1 MASLEIAEK
10 DCNISKHQKRING
23 HCKSISDD
31 NIPGMRIADGDE
43 NMQTAVLLDT
53 SQCDEKLVES
63 HKREAVLANQM
74 ATEFDGQRLG
84 MNHQSLSRHHTKPD
98 VCTLDGLIN
107 NANLHIV
114 EHETDCCRQ
123 QLDIEHVEKLDDKEV
138 SEGARKNSEIALE
151 KRTVLTIPRNIKSTA
166 HGSGKCQ
173 RNFGSS
179 NKYSCKD
186 LELYEGVG
194 ITHER
199 KECLNCKCFFISRDD
214 LNPSHIV
221 KTLQESP
228 LMDDNR
234 QKEVISISNNVV
246 TVAYVHGVL
255 VISVN
260 APVVKV
266 TFSVVSCL
274 HGIAEKHIAC
284 HCKKIFTNIEIVLH
298 KENLQFNTVK
308 TCQDNGLMTY
318 CDAFVP
324 TDAELVAEL
333 DSLNT
338 ALCRSKDAMTSQFI
352 KDFSKH
358 EQGAFAAESNHLNSL
373 KKQAGL
379 RSKYQTISQR
389 ISQIGKEL
397 STRTSTQALEVTE
410 NKSVESDKANEFPQD
425 EVDAA
430 VSEDANISQIPGTS
444 SAVQQ
449 PIETA
454 TNTSEVHYPIEKLLK
469 YFTSSLQQQDWD
481 GLRYE
486 MQSHIPRYV
495 LCSLQNGNE
504 FFQEL
509 VHRNLISDQ
518 DMKLLRDAF
527 FQIKR
532 IDCVHYIDLAKESQS
547 LLQLQKNIQVQ
558 TVSGSTGEIVSGT
571 TGEIYNQSVTAV
583 QQNRSITDEAG
594 YIPGATGFQIT
605 SEVVND
611 SRENFAGETM
621 QSQEEKLRREN
632 NAVRRS
638 NKGAQQGHQT
648 GAQGDYENPSS
659 ISQKSFSGPV
669 QEAAA
674 MCPNPL
680 QPRSN
685 EIRSQSRKEGPQESF
700 DADKYS
706 DYHLATRR
714 TRASQLDE
722 QVQHHGE
729 CSNDGITPNEPN
741 HAGSRQDE
749 ILITEIYITG
759 SHKTGSC
766 ECENIDT
773 GSCVTYNTSNASA
786 LSQDAVKLKTRNCAA
801 GSIKTGICNGESN
814 HGASSNS
821 GNFQLKSRRKK
832 KRNGKLSKP
841 LKFSCEHYDRY
852 CDVQFGCCKEF
863 WACHRCHN
871 SNSKCEEKK
880 WRSRDIKK
888 IRCKRC
894 STVQE
899 VSSSL

>member
-10 DCNISKHQKRING
+10 ETDKDKVERYQKDLAIIAKEGPDKMRSICNPGMKKEYHNINKHQKRING
-23 HCKSISDD
+23 HCKSMDISKVLDE
-31 NIPGMRIADGDE
+31 NIRGMRIAHGHE
-43 NMQTAVLLDT
+43 NMQTAVLLDI
-53 SQCDEKLVES
+53 SQCEEKLVES
-63 HKREAVLANQM
+63 HDKREAVNANKE
-74 ATEFDGQRLG
+74 APGSYRSRLG

-98 VCTLDGLIN
+98 VCTLLSLIDN
-107 NANLHIV
+107 SNLHIV
-114 EHETDCCRQ
+114 EHDNETDCCRQ
-123 QLDIEHVEKLDDKEV
+123 QFHIEHVEKLDDKDV
-138 SEGARKNSEIALE
+138 TDGARKNSDIAWE
-151 KRTVLTIPRNIKSTA
+151 KP
-166 HGSGKCQ
+166 
-173 RNFGSS
+173 
-179 NKYSCKD
+179 YD
-186 LELYEGVG
+186 
-194 ITHER
+194 
-199 KECLNCKCFFISRDD
+199 
-214 LNPSHIV
+214 
-221 KTLQESP
+221 
-228 LMDDNR
+228 
-234 QKEVISISNNVV
+234 EV
-246 TVAYVHGVL
+246 
-255 VISVN
+255 
-260 APVVKV
+260 
-266 TFSVVSCL
+266 FVS
-274 HGIAEKHIAC
+274 
-284 HCKKIFTNIEIVLH
+284 
-298 KENLQFNTVK
+298 
-308 TCQDNGLMTY
+308 
-318 CDAFVP
+318 

-333 DSLNT
+333 ESLT
-338 ALCRSKDAMTSQFI
+338 IEICEYKDAMKSQLR
-352 KDFSKH
+352 
-358 EQGAFAAESNHLNSL
+358 GESNHLNSS

-379 RSKYQTISQR
+379 RSKYQTIAQR
-389 ISQIGKEL
+389 ISQINKEL
-397 STRTSTQALEVTE
+397 STRTSTQELEVTE
-410 NKSVESDKANEFPQD
+410 KKSVESDKANEFPQD

-430 VSEDANISQIPGTS
+430 VSEDANISQVPGTS
-444 SAVQQ
+444 SGVQQ
-449 PIETA
+449 PIGTA
-454 TNTSEVHYPIEKLLK
+454 TNTSEVHYPMEKLLK

-527 FQIKR
+527 FQIER
-532 IDCVHYIDLAKESQS
+532 VDCVHYIDLAKESQS
-547 LLQLQKNIQVQ
+547 LLELEKKIQGQ
-558 TVSGSTGEIVSGT
+558 TVSDASGEIF
-571 TGEIYNQSVTAV
+571 NKRVTAV
-583 QQNRSITDEAG
+583 QQNRSITDETDHSAV
-594 YIPGATGFQIT
+594 ATGVQIT
-605 SEVVND
+605 SEVVKD

-741 HAGSRQDE
+741 HARSRQDE
-749 ILITEIYITG
+749 ILMTGIYKTG

-766 ECENIDT
+766 GSEKVNA
-773 GSCVTYNTSNASA
+773 GSCVTNNASNANALSA
-786 LSQDAVKLKTRNCAA
+786 KNGSQDAVKLKNQNSVVESIQT
-801 GSIKTGICNGESN
+801 GSCKGEIILC
-814 HGASSNS
+814 ASSNS
-821 GNFQLKSRRKK
+821 GNFQLKGRRKK
-832 KRNGKLSKP
+832 MRNGKWSKP

-863 WACHRCHN
+863 WSCHRCHN

-894 STVQE
+894 STVQG
-899 VSSSL
+899 VSSSLYCY